1 MPMDVRQRFVSRPST
16 HAGPAYQRIADHLQ
30 ARIET
35 GEIEAGSM
43 LPPERTLCQEYAVSR
58 MTLRQACG
66 LLEQEGLIE
75 RRRGSGTFVSPKKMR
90 KRQQEMRGFT
100 EEIRARGGNPSSRLL
115 AFRTIDPELATRD
128 FLALPVGA
136 LVYQIERL
144 RLNDGVPLALENVEV
159 PCHLCPNLDRFDL
172 ATQSLYAILEENYG
186 LTLSHCFEEI
196 SAARSTPRLRRMLAL
211 PASTPVLAIQRR
223 TFTTNHTPVELAS
236 TIYRGDLY
244 SAMVRSVRAR

>member
-1 MPMDVRQRFVSRPST
+1 MRPSSSY
-16 HAGPAYQRIADHLQ
+16 AGPAYQRIADHLQ
-30 ARIET
+30 ARIEA

-43 LPPERTLCQEYAVSR
+43 LPSERALCQEYAVSR

-66 LLEQEGLIE
+66 LLAQEGLIE

-100 EEIRARGGNPSSRLL
+100 EEIRARGGRPSSRLL
-115 AFRTIDPELATRD
+115 TFRTTDPDPTARE
-128 FLALPVGA
+128 FLGLPAGE

-144 RLNDGVPLALENVEV
+144 RLSDGVPLALENVVV
-159 PCHLCPNLDRFDL
+159 PCSLCPNLDRFNL
-172 ATQSLYAILEENYG
+172 ETQSLYAILEENYG
-186 LTLSHCFEEI
+186 LNLSHCFEEI
-196 SAARSTPRLRRMLAL
+196 SAARSTPRWRRLLDL

-223 TFTTNHTPVELAS
+223 TFTTDHRPVELAS

>member
-1 MPMDVRQRFVSRPST
+1 MDARQRIASRPHST
-16 HAGPAYQRIADHLQ
+16 HAGPAYQRIADHLR

-35 GEIEAGSM
+35 GEIEAGAM
-43 LPPERTLCQEYAVSR
+43 LPSERALCQEYAVSR

-75 RRRGSGTFVSPKKMR
+75 RRRGSGTFVCPKKMR

-115 AFRTIDPELATRD
+115 AFQRTEPDLVTREFFGLLA
-128 FLALPVGA
+128 GE
-136 LVYQIERL
+136 LVYHIERL
-144 RLNDGVPLALENVEV
+144 RLNEGIPLALEKVAV
-159 PCHLCPNLDRFDL
+159 PCYLCPNLDRFDL

-186 LTLSHCFEEI
+186 LTLSYCFEEI
-196 SAARSTPRLRRMLAL
+196 SASRPTARLRKMLDV

-223 TFTTNHTPVELAS
+223 TFTTNNTPVELGS